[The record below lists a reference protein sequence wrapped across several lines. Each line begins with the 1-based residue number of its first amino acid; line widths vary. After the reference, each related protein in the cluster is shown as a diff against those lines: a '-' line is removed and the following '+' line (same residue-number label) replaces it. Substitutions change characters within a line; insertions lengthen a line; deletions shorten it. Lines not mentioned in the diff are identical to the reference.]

1 MKRQIHRK
9 HRRGIRSENGLLGLV
24 ALLFAIF
31 VILVAAAFFT
41 SISHALTVKAELQN
55 AADAAAIAAAQDLC
69 AEPEKA
75 EIIGKSV
82 AAMNRADGRPVSS
95 KSSGTSVRVLV
106 HEGINGESSRVELIT
121 HMKIQNLFGGLGW
134 FGKEASVSAHSMAGT
149 TGGIVTLGDDQAF
162 PLAISIDAVPMCG
175 RIASEPLR
183 SHHLGDIV
191 CLYTNAQQRKNV
203 AFTSFLKTSDDLA
216 YIRKVLDARLHMT
229 ADAQSLL
236 PGENATSERL
246 VPNLAIG
253 DSIYL
258 NHGSFGQ
265 NYLATGGRLEAL
277 MRHPTITVPVIVGN
291 PQVKDKATIVGFLTV
306 RVVGCTLNAHGQELD
321 SLTVQL
327 IKGIVSGK
335 SGLLPSTNE
344 ASTDAALEELS
355 SGTMKLLSPDQPK
368 KRPANAGG
376 SLVAS
381 SQPLPAVRR
390 TAQHAQA
397 AGDSIMI
404 ANVPRAIARTTEESV
419 AGGRYVQ
426 SRASLTDDQSRDAGV
441 IVRQAKESFQP
452 LSQSSWLWL
461 MALITAFLC
470 LVFALQWRAD
480 FDLKASR

>member
-9 HRRGIRSENGLLGLV
+9 RRRGIRSENGLLGLV

-31 VILVAAAFFT
+31 IILVAAAFFT

-69 AEPEKA
+69 AEPEKV
-75 EIIGKSV
+75 ESVGKSV

-106 HEGINGESSRVELIT
+106 HEGTNGESSSVELIT
-121 HMKIQNLFGGLGW
+121 RMKIQNLFGGLGW
-134 FGKEASVSAHSMAGT
+134 LGKEASVSAHSMAGT
-149 TGGIVTLGDDQAF
+149 VGGIVTLGDDQAF

-175 RIASEPLR
+175 RIATEPLR
-183 SHHLGDIV
+183 SHHLGDVV

-203 AFTSFLKTSDDLA
+203 AFTSFLKTSDDLT
-216 YIRKVLDARLHMT
+216 YIKKVLDARLHMT
-229 ADAQSLL
+229 ADAQL
-236 PGENATSERL
+236 PLPPETATSERL

-253 DSIYL
+253 DSIHL

-291 PQVKDKATIVGFLTV
+291 PQVKDAATIVGFLTV
-306 RVVGCTLNAHGQELD
+306 RVVGCTLNSHGQELD

-335 SGLLPSTNE
+335 SGLLPATNE

-355 SGTMKLLSPDQPK
+355 SGTMKLLSPGQAK
-368 KRPANAGG
+368 KRSAYPGT
-376 SLVAS
+376 SKLAS
-381 SQPLPAVRR
+381 SQPMPVVRR
-390 TAQHAQA
+390 VAQQTQA
-397 AGDSIMI
+397 ASDSIMI
-404 ANVPRAIARTTEESV
+404 ASVPRRVTGETETLP
-419 AGGRYVQ
+419 AGGRNPQ
-426 SRASLTDDQSRDAGV
+426 SSVSRSDEEDRDAGI
-441 IVRQAKESFQP
+441 IVRQGKASLQP
-452 LSQSSWLWL
+452 LTQSSWLWL
-461 MALITAFLC
+461 MALVTAFLC